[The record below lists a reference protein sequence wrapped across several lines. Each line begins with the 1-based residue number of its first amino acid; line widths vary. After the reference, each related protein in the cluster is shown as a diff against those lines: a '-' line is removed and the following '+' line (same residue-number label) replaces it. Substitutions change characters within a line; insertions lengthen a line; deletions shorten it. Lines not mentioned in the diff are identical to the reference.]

1 LVVFEAQIY
10 KLGINPV
17 VDPPPYVLNAI
28 SSEAGRSRGP
38 LPVRGRLNGVEFIQ
52 TLVKYRQ
59 AWRLY
64 INGPMLK
71 AASVEPGDT
80 VRIELAFD
88 DRPRDVTVPILFA
101 QALAGDARAD
111 ASFRALAPSR
121 RKEILRYLSS
131 LKTPAALE
139 RNIARVMDQLRSAT

>member
-17 VDPPPYVLNAI
+17 VDPPPDVLNAI

-71 AASVEPGDT
+71 AAGVEPGDT

-88 DRPRDVTVPILFA
+88 DRPREVTVPNLFA
-101 QALAGDARAD
+101 QALAGDATAD
-111 ASFRALAPSR
+111 AAFRALAPPR

-139 RNIARVMDQLRSAT
+139 RNIVRIMEQLRSGT